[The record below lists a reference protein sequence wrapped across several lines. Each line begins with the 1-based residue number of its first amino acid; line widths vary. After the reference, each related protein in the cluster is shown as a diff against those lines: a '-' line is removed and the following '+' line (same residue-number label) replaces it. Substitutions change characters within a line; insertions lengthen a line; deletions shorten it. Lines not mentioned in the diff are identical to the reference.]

1 MKIFYKPSYFYLVID
16 VLILV
21 FSLYVVLDLF
31 PLTTRTP
38 FEKYFGPSILY
49 ILFWILFSYL
59 LQRYKPLKK
68 QLIIQITLRLFY
80 ASVANFIVFFALIH
94 FFFKIYSGFVLLTLI
109 AGSFNVNYIFI
120 SLYIAYRYAV
130 DYNEIIIKPKK
141 ERLNAFVKPSIHL
154 DRQSFI
160 QLKETIK
167 LHSTEKVLRF
177 LEMYI
182 DLSDGNTLVYV
193 NNEVANLKMNPN
205 YQYSSIV
212 QLERVNN
219 MRNINEKLSIINEK
233 LPDNGIFICC
243 FETKSTRK
251 KKILKRYPFGL
262 NYIFYFLDFLFKRVM
277 PKIFITRQVCD
288 FITGGR
294 NRIFTKAE
302 VLGRLYCFGFKVTL
316 VKKIG
321 QLTYVISQ
329 RIKQPEL
336 VQKRNYGTLIRL
348 RRFGEDKKLI
358 QVYKIRTMHPY
369 SEYLQSYVYN
379 LNSLNDDGK
388 FNKDIRITTMG
399 RLMRK
404 YWIDEL
410 PMILNI
416 LKGEMKIVGVRPL
429 SMHYF
434 SLYSKELQEKRVK
447 FKPGLFPPFYADMP
461 QSMDEIQASE
471 MKYLVACEQKGEFK
485 TDMKYFL
492 IILKNI
498 LIKKARSG

>member
-447 FKPGLFPPFYADMP
+447 FKPGLFPPFML
-461 QSMDEIQASE
+461 ICLNRWL
-471 MKYLVACEQKGEFK
+471 KYRL
-485 TDMKYFL
+485 
-492 IILKNI
+492 LK
-498 LIKKARSG
+498 